1 MGSTKRLGDV
11 DPFDWIRDTRED
23 ILVERVLK
31 ATSPRIG
38 TDSKMAAEVAQP
50 FVHTQTEKPV
60 EVTIAI
66 KNVKG
71 ERVITVEVFKEGSP
85 PAKINLKA

>member
-1 MGSTKRLGDV
+1 MGASKRLGDV
-11 DPFDWIRDTRED
+11 DPFTWIRDTRED

-38 TDSKMAAEVAQP
+38 TDSKMAMAGEP
-50 FVHTQTEKPV
+50 FMQTQTDKPV
-60 EVTIAI
+60 EITIAI
-66 KNVKG
+66 RNVQG
-71 ERVITVEVFKEGSP
+71 ERVITVEIFKEGSP

>member
-1 MGSTKRLGDV
+1 MGSSKRLGDV
-11 DPFDWIRDTRED
+11 DPFTWIRDTRED

-38 TDSKMAAEVAQP
+38 TDSKMAVEAEP
-50 FVHTQTEKPV
+50 FVHTQTEKQV

-66 KNVKG
+66 KHVQG
-71 ERVITVEVFKEGSP
+71 ERVITVEIFKEGSP

>member
-1 MGSTKRLGDV
+1 MGASKRLGDV
-11 DPFDWIRDTRED
+11 DPFTWIRDTRED

-38 TDSKMAAEVAQP
+38 TDSKMAMAGEP
-50 FVHTQTEKPV
+50 FIQTQTDKPV
-60 EVTIAI
+60 EITIAI
-66 KNVKG
+66 RNVQG
-71 ERVITVEVFKEGSP
+71 ERVITVEIFQEGSP

>member
-1 MGSTKRLGDV
+1 MGASKRLGDV

-38 TDSKMAAEVAQP
+38 TDSKMAITSEPYVQAQ
-50 FVHTQTEKPV
+50 TDKPV

-66 KNVKG
+66 RNVQG

>member
-1 MGSTKRLGDV
+1 MGSSKRLGDV
-11 DPFDWIRDTRED
+11 DPFDWIRDTRDD

-38 TDSKMAAEVAQP
+38 TDSKMSVEAAP
-50 FVHTQTEKPV
+50 FVHSSSDKPV
-60 EVTIAI
+60 EITIAI

>member
-1 MGSTKRLGDV
+1 MGASKRLGDV

-38 TDSKMAAEVAQP
+38 TDSKMAVACESY
-50 FVHTQTEKPV
+50 VRTQTDKPV
-60 EVTIAI
+60 EITIAI
-66 KNVKG
+66 KNVQG

>member
-1 MGSTKRLGDV
+1 MGASKRLGDV
-11 DPFDWIRDTRED
+11 DPFTWIRDTRED

-38 TDSKMAAEVAQP
+38 TDSKMAMAGEP
-50 FVHTQTEKPV
+50 FMQTQTDKPV
-60 EVTIAI
+60 EITIAI
-66 KNVKG
+66 RNVQG
-71 ERVITVEVFKEGSP
+71 ERIITVEIFQEGSP

>member
-1 MGSTKRLGDV
+1 MGASKRLGDV
-11 DPFDWIRDTRED
+11 DPFTWIRDTRED

-38 TDSKMAAEVAQP
+38 TDSKMAMAGEP
-50 FVHTQTEKPV
+50 FIQTQTDKPV
-60 EVTIAI
+60 EITIAI
-66 KNVKG
+66 RNVQG
-71 ERVITVEVFKEGSP
+71 ERVITVEIFKEGSP

>member
-1 MGSTKRLGDV
+1 MGASKRLGDV
-11 DPFDWIRDTRED
+11 DPFAWIRDTRED

-38 TDSKMAAEVAQP
+38 TDSKMAVEAEP
-50 FVHTQTEKPV
+50 FVHTPTDQPV

-66 KNVKG
+66 KHIQG
-71 ERVITVEVFKEGSP
+71 ERIITVEVIKEGSP

>member
-1 MGSTKRLGDV
+1 MGASKRLGDV
-11 DPFDWIRDTRED
+11 DPFTWIRDTRED

-38 TDSKMAAEVAQP
+38 TDSKMAMAGEP
-50 FVHTQTEKPV
+50 FIQTQTDKPV
-60 EVTIAI
+60 EITIAI
-66 KNVKG
+66 KNVQG
-71 ERVITVEVFKEGSP
+71 ERVITVEIFKEGSP

>member
-1 MGSTKRLGDV
+1 MGASKRLGDV
-11 DPFDWIRDTRED
+11 DPFTWIRDTRED

-38 TDSKMAAEVAQP
+38 TDSKMAMAGEP
-50 FVHTQTEKPV
+50 FIQTQTDKPV
-60 EVTIAI
+60 EITIAI
-66 KNVKG
+66 RNVQG
-71 ERVITVEVFKEGSP
+71 ERIITVEIFQEGSP

>member
-1 MGSTKRLGDV
+1 MGTSKRLGDV
-11 DPFDWIRDTRED
+11 DPFAWIRDTRED

-38 TDSKMAAEVAQP
+38 SDSKMAVEAEP
-50 FVHTQTEKPV
+50 FIHTHTDKPV

-66 KNVKG
+66 KYIQG
-71 ERVITVEVFKEGSP
+71 ERVITVEVMKEGSP

>member
-1 MGSTKRLGDV
+1 MGSSKRLGDV
-11 DPFDWIRDTRED
+11 DPFAWIRDTRED

-38 TDSKMAAEVAQP
+38 TDSKMAVEAKP
-50 FVHTQTEKPV
+50 FVHTQTDKPV

-66 KNVKG
+66 KNVQG

>member
-1 MGSTKRLGDV
+1 MAAQKRLGDV
-11 DPFDWIRDTRED
+11 DPFTWIRDTRED

-38 TDSKMAAEVAQP
+38 TDSKMAMAGEP
-50 FVHTQTEKPV
+50 FVQTLADKPV
-60 EVTIAI
+60 EITIAI
-66 KNVKG
+66 KNVQG
-71 ERVITVEVFKEGSP
+71 ERVITVEIFKEGSP

>member
-1 MGSTKRLGDV
+1 MGSSKRLGDV

-38 TDSKMAAEVAQP
+38 TDSKMVVEAEP
-50 FVHTQTEKPV
+50 FVQTGTDKPV
-60 EVTIAI
+60 EITIAI
-66 KNVKG
+66 KHVKG
-71 ERVITVEVFKEGSP
+71 ERVITVEVLKEGSP

>member
-1 MGSTKRLGDV
+1 MGASKRLGDV
-11 DPFDWIRDTRED
+11 DPFTWIRDTRED
-23 ILVERVLK
+23 ILVERVLN

-38 TDSKMAAEVAQP
+38 SDSKMAVTGGP
-50 FVHTQTEKPV
+50 FMQTQTEKPV
-60 EVTIAI
+60 EVTIEI

-85 PAKINLKA
+85 PAKINLKT

>member
-1 MGSTKRLGDV
+1 MGASKRLGDV
-11 DPFDWIRDTRED
+11 DPFTWIRDTRED

-38 TDSKMAAEVAQP
+38 TDSKMAMAGEP
-50 FVHTQTEKPV
+50 FMQTQTDKPV
-60 EVTIAI
+60 EITIAI
-66 KNVKG
+66 KNVQG
-71 ERVITVEVFKEGSP
+71 ERVITVEIFKEGSP

>member
-1 MGSTKRLGDV
+1 MGASKRLGDV
-11 DPFDWIRDTRED
+11 DPFTWIRDTRED

-38 TDSKMAAEVAQP
+38 TDSKMAMEGEP
-50 FVHTQTEKPV
+50 FMQTQTDMPV
-60 EVTIAI
+60 EITITI
-66 KNVKG
+66 KNVQG
-71 ERVITVEVFKEGSP
+71 ERVITVEIFKEGSP

>member
-1 MGSTKRLGDV
+1 MASSKRLGDV

-38 TDSKMAAEVAQP
+38 TDSKMAVKAEP
-50 FVHTQTEKPV
+50 YVHVQTEKPV

-66 KNVKG
+66 KYVQG

>member
-1 MGSTKRLGDV
+1 MGASKRLGDV
-11 DPFDWIRDTRED
+11 DPFTWIRDTRED

-38 TDSKMAAEVAQP
+38 TDSKMAMAGEP
-50 FVHTQTEKPV
+50 FVQTQTDKPV
-60 EVTIAI
+60 EITIAI
-66 KNVKG
+66 RNVQG
-71 ERVITVEVFKEGSP
+71 ERIITVEIFQEGSP

>member
-1 MGSTKRLGDV
+1 MGTSRRLGDV
-11 DPFDWIRDTRED
+11 DPFEWIRDTRED

-38 TDSKMAAEVAQP
+38 TDSKIAVASEP
-50 FVHTQTEKPV
+50 FVQVQTEKAV

-66 KNVKG
+66 RNVQG
-71 ERVITVEVFKEGSP
+71 ERVITIEVFKEGSP

>member
-1 MGSTKRLGDV
+1 MGTSKRLGDV
-11 DPFDWIRDTRED
+11 DPFAWIRDTRED
-23 ILVERVLK
+23 ILVERVLN

-38 TDSKMAAEVAQP
+38 TDSKMAIANEP
-50 FVHTQTEKPV
+50 FVQTQTDKPV

-66 KNVKG
+66 RNVQG
-71 ERVITVEVFKEGSP
+71 ERVITVEILKEGSP